1 MEDIRFGTD
10 GWRGRLAS
18 EFTFH
23 NVRRAADALARTL
36 PPRSRVAVGGDHR
49 FLSAEFARAVAG
61 VLSARGHKPF
71 LADGPTTSPA
81 LSFALKGLRAAA
93 GVMITASHNPP
104 TDNGFKLKIP
114 PGRSAPPEWTA
125 RLEAALLPE
134 DPPSTGGGVED
145 FPALDGYVAWLLSR
159 RAPAAWSRKK
169 FPVVVD
175 AMHGPGGRVW
185 ERLFAAARWPGAVI
199 RADRDPTFGGAAP
212 EPIEKNLSLLAETV
226 RAKKAALGL
235 ALDGDADRLGVV
247 DDTGVYLPPHTV
259 FPLLLRHLTENR
271 GLKGAVVQAVSL
283 GYVSERLARSRGLPV
298 VEVPVGFKHVADEI
312 KKRRVVLGGE
322 ESGGYGVGLWSAE
335 RDGVLMGLLLMEL
348 VALSGRP
355 LSALTRELAAAHG
368 PSVFQR
374 ADLPLRAPVTDKA
387 LWVQAVSK
395 RVPEKFAGR
404 AVKDRRTLDGLKV
417 IFDDDAWVLLRPSGT
432 EPLMRVY
439 AETPDAARTAQLLTK
454 AQEWASVRV

>member
-18 EFTFH
+18 EFTFR
-23 NVRRAADALARTL
+23 NVRRAADALARAL

-49 FLSAEFARAVAG
+49 FLSMEFARAVAG
-61 VLSARGHKPF
+61 VLAARGHRPF

-81 LSFALKGLRAAA
+81 LSFSLKGLRAAA

-104 TDNGFKLKIP
+104 TDNGFKIKVP
-114 PGRSAPPEWTA
+114 PGRSAPPAWTA
-125 RLEAALLPE
+125 RLEAALTPE
-134 DPPSTGGGVED
+134 DPPAADGPVET
-145 FPALDGYVAWLLSR
+145 FPALDGYVSWLLAR
-159 RAPAAWSRKK
+159 RHPAAWKGKK

-175 AMHGPGGRVW
+175 AMHGTGGRVW
-185 ERLFAAARWPGAVI
+185 ERLFAATRWPGVVI
-199 RADRDPTFGGAAP
+199 RAERDPMFGGASP
-212 EPIEKNLSLLAETV
+212 EPVEKNLALLSETV

-247 DDTGVYLPPHTV
+247 DDTGAYLPPHTV
-259 FPLLLRHLTENR
+259 FPLLLRHVTEYR
-271 GLKGAVVQAVSL
+271 GLKGTVVQAVSL

-312 KKRRVVLGGE
+312 EKRRVVLGGE

-348 VALSGRP
+348 VALSRRP
-355 LSALTRELAAAHG
+355 LSVLTRELAAAHG
-368 PSVFQR
+368 ASVFQR
-374 ADLPLRAPVTDKA
+374 ADLALRAPVAEKT

-395 RVPEKFAGR
+395 RVPEKFAGHT
-404 AVKDRRTLDGLKV
+404 VKHRRTLDGLKV

-439 AETPDAARTAQLLTK
+439 AETPDAARTAQLLAK
-454 AQEWASVRV
+454 AQEWAAVRV